1 MVKEKQQNNFG
12 GFKVTAS
19 EEKTGIIP
27 ALIEAQKEA
36 KHAAATGRNPMY
48 KDSKFV
54 PLEVLIDYVHPIF
67 NKHGIWIQQHSHVM
81 DEGICVETIFWHESG
96 ASMSSGKVFVRAEK
110 QTPQGFGSAMT
121 YCRRYSLS
129 LATGVGGDKDDD
141 GNAAEADKK
150 KAPKQKERKIDYA
163 HGGEPSYTPIEP
175 EDVDPM
181 YGLNFKLKIG
191 ETVLGGAEKPDQFLE
206 VCRRHIPKPESI
218 ENQQVYKASLDYI
231 TRAEKASAGST
242 RRAFEEMRK
251 AYEKH
256 IK

>member
-1 MVKEKQQNNFG
+1 M
-12 GFKVTAS
+12 TAS

-36 KHAAATGRNPMY
+36 KHAAATGSNPVF
-48 KDSKFV
+48 KNSKYV

-96 ASMSSGKVFVRAEK
+96 SSMSSGKVFVRADK

-141 GNAAEADKK
+141 GNAAEDDNK
-150 KAPKQKERKIDYA
+150 KAPAGKERKLSYA
-163 HGGEPSYTPIEP
+163 HSPIET
-175 EDVDPM
+175 EGGDPM

-191 ETVLGGAEKPDQFLE
+191 ETVLGGAETPDQFLE
-206 VCRRHIPKPESI
+206 VCRRHIPRPESV
-218 ENQQVYKASLDYI
+218 ENQQIYTASLDYI
-231 TRAEKASAGST
+231 RRAEKASAGST
-242 RRAFEEMRK
+242 SKAFEEMRR
-251 AYEKH
+251 AYDEQ

>member
-1 MVKEKQQNNFG
+1 MIGVGQMVKEKQQNNFG

-36 KHAAATGRNPMY
+36 KHAAATGSNPVF
-48 KDSKFV
+48 KNSKYV

-96 ASMSSGKVFVRAEK
+96 SSMSSGKVFVRADK

-141 GNAAEADKK
+141 GNAAEDDNK
-150 KAPKQKERKIDYA
+150 KAPAGKERKLSYA
-163 HGGEPSYTPIEP
+163 HSPIET
-175 EDVDPM
+175 EGGGPM

-191 ETVLGGAEKPDQFLE
+191 ETVLGGAETPDQFLE
-206 VCRRHIPKPESI
+206 VCRRHIPRPESV
-218 ENQQVYKASLDYI
+218 ENQQIYTASLDYI
-231 TRAEKASAGST
+231 RRAEKASAGST
-242 RRAFEEMRK
+242 SKAFEEMRR
-251 AYEKH
+251 AYDEQ

>member
-1 MVKEKQQNNFG
+1 MIGVGQMVKEKQQNNFG

-36 KHAAATGRNPMY
+36 KHAAATGSNPMY
-48 KDSKFV
+48 KNSKFV

-141 GNAAEADKK
+141 GNAAEGDKK
-150 KAPKQKERKIDYA
+150 KAPKQKERKLA
-163 HGGEPSYTPIEP
+163 AAFLPIEP
-175 EDVDPM
+175 EGKDPM

-256 IK
+256 I